1 MTQLAAKRAHAVR
14 ERASEPSRNS
24 RDRQSVSSAD
34 LKRALTLMLQPL
46 LVAFAPQCLDGVTVF
61 AVRDGGVGLRLCQ
74 AQL

>member
-1 MTQLAAKRAHAVR
+1 
-14 ERASEPSRNS
+14 
-24 RDRQSVSSAD
+24 VSSAD